1 LEKVMSNRAA
11 SSSDL
16 DLARILSQRLVGRA
30 APAAGLPKVAV
41 PFVSFAASGVASA
54 LEAPGPEAVSLQ
66 SQRFESLDELLGWAM
81 ELTSSS
87 SAFVM
92 DPEGFAI
99 ATRGSLLGEDAQA
112 VGAQLMV
119 TMSEADRA
127 EHPGTPALAVAV
139 DYASSTLT
147 GLRVERDA
155 GQVFT
160 IGFVATHT
168 PSPQERAAVCAQ
180 MAHNLGHL

>member
-1 LEKVMSNRAA
+1 MSNRAA

-16 DLARILSQRLVGRA
+16 DLARVLSQRLVGRA
-30 APAAGLPKVAV
+30 APAAGPPTAAV
-41 PFVSFAASGVASA
+41 PFVSFAAARVAPEPEGS
-54 LEAPGPEAVSLQ
+54 PPEAVPLQ
-66 SQRFESLDELLGWAM
+66 SQRFESLDELLQWAI

-87 SAFVM
+87 AAFVM

-99 ATRGSLLGEDAQA
+99 ATRGTLLGEDAQA

-119 TMSEADRA
+119 TMAEADRS
-127 EHPGTPALAVAV
+127 EHPGTPALALAV

-160 IGFVATHT
+160 IGFVAGHT
-168 PSPQERAAVCAQ
+168 PSRQQRAAVCAHL
-180 MAHNLGHL
+180 AHNLGHL

>member
-1 LEKVMSNRAA
+1 MSNRAA

-16 DLARILSQRLVGRA
+16 DLARVLSQRLVGRA
-30 APAAGLPKVAV
+30 APAAAPARTPPV
-41 PFVSFAASGVASA
+41 PFVSFAALGPAAGAQAPAPAAVA
-54 LEAPGPEAVSLQ
+54 PEPR
-66 SQRFESLDELLGWAM
+66 RFESLDELLQWAI

-99 ATRGSLLGEDAQA
+99 ATRGVLVGEDAQA

-119 TMSEADRA
+119 TMAEADRA
-127 EHPGTPALAVAV
+127 EHPGTPALALTV

-147 GLRVERDA
+147 GLRVEREA

-160 IGFVATHT
+160 IGFVAASPPT
-168 PSPQERAAVCAQ
+168 PQQREVVCAQ
-180 MAHNLGHL
+180 VAHNLGHL

>member
-1 LEKVMSNRAA
+1 MSNRAA

-16 DLARILSQRLVGRA
+16 DLARILSQRLVSRA
-30 APAAGLPKVAV
+30 APAPGPREAPAV
-41 PFVSFAASGVASA
+41 PFVSFTAIGPAAQVLAPAPVVVAG
-54 LEAPGPEAVSLQ
+54 E

-81 ELTSSS
+81 ELTASS

-99 ATRGSLLGEDAQA
+99 ATGGSLGGEDAQA

-119 TMSEADRA
+119 TMAEADRV
-127 EHPGTPALAVAV
+127 EHPGSPALAVAV

-147 GLRVERDA
+147 GLRVEREA

-160 IGFVATHT
+160 VGFLAPQT
-168 PSPQERAAVCAQ
+168 PSPQQRAAVCAQ
-180 MAHNLGHL
+180 VAHNLGHL